1 MNSPWL
7 LRVAVT
13 LICAASGAVLVHLL
27 GANVFGVALGA
38 SLGAAAWVLVDGLA
52 AERVVAW
59 LQRGTPDP
67 APRMAGLWAELA
79 YRIERALRQR
89 EDALTRQ
96 QQRHT
101 QLLDAIEASPNG
113 VLLLDAND
121 HIEWCSQRAA
131 AHLGLDPQRD
141 AGQHVTNLV
150 RYPAFVACLAQGD
163 DATPALFEGP
173 AGGTVSTYVCRYGEG
188 SRLVITQDVTERE
201 RTEAMRRHFVANVSH
216 EIRTPLTVVA
226 GFVETLRTLELSEAE
241 RQRVLQL
248 MHEQAQRMQALV
260 ADLLVLA
267 QLEGSARPQVNEW
280 HDLRHLMTD
289 ALATARLLSAGAHEL
304 RATIPKGVEVAG
316 NGSELLSALSNLLN
330 NAVRYTPAGGV
341 VELSYVAHANGTLQI
356 DVRDSGIG
364 VAREHL
370 PRLTERFYRV
380 DQGRSRNTGG
390 TGLGL
395 AIVKHVMQRHGGELL
410 VQSELRRGSVFSMVL
425 PGSRLRLAGPDPVAL
440 LSAGGRSG
448 SAPDDLSGAVPGLA
462 TPSPAEPAPSL
473 GG

>member
-1 MNSPWL
+1 MTL
-7 LRVAVT
+7 L
-13 LICAASGAVLVHLL
+13 CAAAGAGLMHLL
-27 GANVFGVALGA
+27 GAQVFGVALGA
-38 SLGAAAWVLVDGLA
+38 SLGAAGWVLVDSLA
-52 AERVVAW
+52 AARVVAW
-59 LQRGTPDP
+59 LQRGAHGP
-67 APRMAGLWAELA
+67 APRQAGLWAELA
-79 YRIERALRQR
+79 DRIERALRQR
-89 EDALTRQ
+89 EAKLVRQ
-96 QQRHT
+96 QQRHAH
-101 QLLDAIEASPNG
+101 LLDAIEASPNG

-121 HIEWCSQRAA
+121 HIEWCSRRAA
-131 AHLGLDPQRD
+131 AHLGLEPQRD
-141 AGQHVTNLV
+141 AGQHATNLV
-150 RYPAFVACLAQGD
+150 RHPAFVARLAQGD
-163 DATPALFEGP
+163 DAAPALFEGP
-173 AGGTVSTYVCRYGEG
+173 GGGTVSAYVCRYGEG

-201 RTEAMRRHFVANVSH
+201 RTETMRRHFVANVSH

-267 QLEGSARPQVNEW
+267 QLEGGARPQVNEW
-280 HDLRHLMTD
+280 HDLRHLMTE
-289 ALATARLLSAGAHEL
+289 ALATARLLSGGAHEL
-304 RATIPKGVEVAG
+304 RASLPKGVEVAG
-316 NGSELLSALSNLLN
+316 NASELLSALSNLLH

-341 VELSYVAHANGTLQI
+341 VELSYVAHAHGTLQI

-410 VQSELRRGSVFSMVL
+410 VHSELRRGSVFSMLL
-425 PGSRLRLAGPDPVAL
+425 PGSRLRQAAPDLVAL
-440 LSAGGRSG
+440 LSAAGRSG
-448 SAPDDLSGAVPGLA
+448 STPVDQSGAVPGPA
-462 TPSPAEPAPSL
+462 TPNPAAPAPSL